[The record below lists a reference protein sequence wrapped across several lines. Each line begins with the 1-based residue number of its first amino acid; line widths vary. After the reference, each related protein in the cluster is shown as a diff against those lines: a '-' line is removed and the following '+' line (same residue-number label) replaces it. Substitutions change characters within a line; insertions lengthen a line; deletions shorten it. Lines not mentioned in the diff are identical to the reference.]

1 MLVAGEDLAPVA
13 ARPVVAAG
21 EERPRAERKK
31 ERSGEKGKKKRN
43 ARSGPSWAGKERRAQ
58 FFFLSAVRFNGRKK

>member
-31 ERSGEKGKKKRN
+31 ERSGEKEKKK
-43 ARSGPSWAGKERRAQ
+43 ERALRAVLGWKGAPGSI
-58 FFFLSAVRFNGRKK
+58 FFLSAVRFNGRKK